1 MDLRQPV
8 AEPDFVAGLP
18 GQIRSVNNR
27 LAIGFQHFCIDLQHP
42 LNGFL
47 LLAARR
53 RVTCEQKP
61 QKKESGEKPLSIY
74 CESKKLFQIT
84 VSENTYFTIVISS
97 MRFLAPAYLSM
108 TQRK

>member
-18 GQIRSVNNR
+18 GRIQSVNNR

-47 LLAARR
+47 LLAARWR
-53 RVTCEQKP
+53 GTSEPKP
-61 QKKESGEKPLSIY
+61 QKKESGKSRSPYTAEARNCFK
-74 CESKKLFQIT
+74 
-84 VSENTYFTIVISS
+84 
-97 MRFLAPAYLSM
+97 
-108 TQRK
+108 